1 VQFIFAFLTVKIVRN
16 RPAYFAERLEL
27 AMRGLSTDHNT
38 LIRIIVSRSEIDLAN
53 IKLEYERMYG
63 KTLYGSVEVIKN
75 MDATQI
81 SFDCRKINDKCNFIN
96 SQNATSGDYRRS
108 LLALIGIP
116 ALNYDITVPPIFFM

>member
-1 VQFIFAFLTVKIVRN
+1 MIKHKLCTFAFLTVKIVRN

-63 KTLYGSVEVIKN
+63 KTLYGSVEV
-75 MDATQI
+75 
-81 SFDCRKINDKCNFIN
+81 
-96 SQNATSGDYRRS
+96 
-108 LLALIGIP
+108 
-116 ALNYDITVPPIFFM
+116 